1 MAGSVARCVVNNV
14 AEPRGPSEPN
24 RMGRAME
31 DKATGFLTEALPG
44 ALAGA
49 LAGAMDGALA
59 GATAGAMDGALAGA
73 MDLELEAPKKN

>member
-1 MAGSVARCVVNNV
+1 
-14 AEPRGPSEPN
+14 
-24 RMGRAME
+24 MGWAME

-59 GATAGAMDGALAGA
+59 GAV
-73 MDLELEAPKKN
+73 DLELEAPKKASRLRGPNQVDRAERTAPKGPCQEIGLR